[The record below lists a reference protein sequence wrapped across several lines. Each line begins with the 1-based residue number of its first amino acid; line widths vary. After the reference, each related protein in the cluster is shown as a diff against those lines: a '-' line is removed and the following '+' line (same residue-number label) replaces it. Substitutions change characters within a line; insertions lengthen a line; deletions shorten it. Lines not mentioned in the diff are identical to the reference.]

1 MSKRALITGVT
12 GQDGSYLAELLLAK
26 GYTVHGMIRRSS
38 GFNTARVDHLLAD
51 PTLAERFLLHHGDM
65 LEGSRLRSLIESI
78 EPDEVYHLAAQSH
91 VQVSFSE
98 PEFTADAVA
107 MGAVRL
113 LEVLRD
119 VCGKYDR
126 SIRLYNAGS
135 SEMFGSAAPP
145 QCEKTAFHPRSPY
158 AVSKVASHWFA
169 VNYRESYS
177 LFIANGIL
185 FNHESPRRGE
195 TFVTRKITR
204 AIGRIVTGAQKEM
217 VLGNLDARRD
227 WGFAGDYVEAMW
239 RMLQL
244 EEPDDFVVATNESHS
259 VREFLEHAFRRVGLR
274 WEDHVRTDPRYLRP
288 AEVDHLRGDASKA
301 LRLLGWKPNTS
312 FESLVHMMVDHD
324 VALAERERQ
333 LVGA

>member
-1 MSKRALITGVT
+1 MSRRALITGVT
-12 GQDGSYLAELLLAK
+12 GQDGSYLAELLLMK

-38 GFNTARVDHLLAD
+38 SFNTARVDHLLAD
-51 PTLAERFLLHHGDM
+51 PVLTGRFTLHQGDM
-65 LEGSRLRSLIESI
+65 LEGSRLRSLIEAV
-78 EPDEVYHLAAQSH
+78 EPDEIYHLAAQSH

-113 LEVLRD
+113 LEVVRD
-119 VCGKYDR
+119 ICGKYGR

-145 QCEKTAFHPRSPY
+145 QHEATAFHPRSPY

-169 VNYRESYS
+169 VNYRESYG

-204 AIGRIVTGAQKEM
+204 AVGRIVAGTQKEL
-217 VLGNLDARRD
+217 VLGNLEAKRD

-239 RMLQL
+239 RMLQHIQ
-244 EEPDDFVVATNESHS
+244 PDDFVVATGESHS
-259 VREFLEHAFRRVGLR
+259 VREFLEHAFGRVGLN

-288 AEVDHLRGDASKA
+288 AEVDYLCGDAGKA
-301 LRLLGWKPNTS
+301 LRVLGWKPSTS
-312 FESLVHMMVDHD
+312 FETLVHGMVDHD
-324 VALAERERQ
+324 VALATRERQ
-333 LVGA
+333 LAKG